1 MNRLA
6 LLILVCATATASAQ
20 VFKRVGPDGKVYFSD
35 QPGPDVRQIEV
46 APAQAVSLP
55 AVAPAQ
61 GESVGEEDPIDNVY
75 TLFSIVSPGS
85 DQAIRT
91 NNGSVTVQ
99 LSILPELMPGHMIK
113 MMVDGEDGETIT
125 SGAALSIML
134 SNLSRGRHSIQ
145 AMVVDGAGEVLIKTG
160 IVEFNVLRVTGGG
173 G

>member
-1 MNRLA
+1 
-6 LLILVCATATASAQ
+6 
-20 VFKRVGPDGKVYFSD
+20 
-35 QPGPDVRQIEV
+35 
-46 APAQAVSLP
+46 
-55 AVAPAQ
+55 
-61 GESVGEEDPIDNVY
+61 
-75 TLFSIVSPGS
+75 
-85 DQAIRT
+85 
-91 NNGSVTVQ
+91 
-99 LSILPELMPGHMIK
+99 MPGHMIK